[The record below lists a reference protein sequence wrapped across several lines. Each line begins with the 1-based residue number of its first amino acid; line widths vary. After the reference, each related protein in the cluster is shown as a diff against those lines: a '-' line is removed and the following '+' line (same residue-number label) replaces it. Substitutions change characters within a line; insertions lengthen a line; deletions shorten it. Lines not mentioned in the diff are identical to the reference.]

1 MAYEGYSLQLR
12 IMEYETKVSAESN
25 QKTSE
30 SDVEETSPGTYYNA
44 QYLSFYKILTC
55 MACHSII

>member
-1 MAYEGYSLQLR
+1 
-12 IMEYETKVSAESN
+12 MEYETKVSAESN

-44 QYLSFYKILTC
+44 QYLSFYMILTC
-55 MACHSII
+55 MACHSIIWENA